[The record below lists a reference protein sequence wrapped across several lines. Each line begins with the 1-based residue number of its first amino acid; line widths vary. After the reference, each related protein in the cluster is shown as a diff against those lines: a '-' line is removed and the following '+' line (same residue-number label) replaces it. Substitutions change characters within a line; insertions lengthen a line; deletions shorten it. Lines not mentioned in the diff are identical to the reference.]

1 MTFVY
6 LSGAGNYKNTKQM
19 WVRVK
24 KSTEDALTVM
34 PFKGAY
40 NFRPAIM
47 WRYKGQKRI
56 QTMQYFFWAMY
67 PFFKL
72 IRMWNTMDDVAKA
85 MIAVTKDGYH
95 KTAIECSDI
104 SKLAK

>member
-1 MTFVY
+1 
-6 LSGAGNYKNTKQM
+6 
-19 WVRVK
+19 
-24 KSTEDALTVM
+24 
-34 PFKGAY
+34 
-40 NFRPAIM
+40 
-47 WRYKGQKRI
+47 
-56 QTMQYFFWAMY
+56 MY

-85 MIAVTKDGYH
+85 MIAVTKGGYH